1 MSEHKNIEEIIFQ
14 EPRKTFMEILKVNQ
28 REVPFA
34 NVLAYFFRPNEK
46 HGLGD
51 FFIQSL
57 LNTNCQELDK
67 EKSID
72 KKLLLRYFYVLTLLL
87 TINEFC

>member
-1 MSEHKNIEEIIFQ
+1 MSEQVNIDEIIFQ

-51 FFIQSL
+51 LFIQSL

-72 KKLLLRYFYVLTLLL
+72 KKLLLENHFFLLHQK
-87 TINEFC
+87 IE